1 MTIVHAKA
9 LVAQKG
15 KKILVEDALVRAG
28 TSLAH
33 LAVDVVVILNRAKQ
47 GTLAEC
53 RLHWFTAVGPFKIST
68 KYLNSGI
75 KR

>member
-1 MTIVHAKA
+1 MTIVHAKS

-33 LAVDVVVILNRAKQ
+33 LAVDVVVVLNCAK
-47 GTLAEC
+47 T
-53 RLHWFTAVGPFKIST
+53 RYVS
-68 KYLNSGI
+68 
-75 KR
+75 RM